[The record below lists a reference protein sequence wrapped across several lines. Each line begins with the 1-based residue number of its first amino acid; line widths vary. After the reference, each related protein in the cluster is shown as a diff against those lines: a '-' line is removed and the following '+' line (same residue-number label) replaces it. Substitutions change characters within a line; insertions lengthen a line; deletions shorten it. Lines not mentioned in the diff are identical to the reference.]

1 MIDYLTHLGLSLR
14 ATHAE
19 ALEISDLLP
28 GEFAHYCALLGLDT
42 QERLSLLDIV
52 CVVLART
59 LRNVPIASQVASV
72 PLVQRIAADMRG
84 TARALG
90 EGAVAADIALDTVV
104 LYLDGEQFE
113 FVAGERL
120 HNLLPNYA
128 EVARQTDIAEGEGGV
143 GVVFL
148 SNIARHLVAAASR
161 VAIARN

>member
-14 ATHAE
+14 ATPAE

-52 CVVLART
+52 CVVL
-59 LRNVPIASQVASV
+59 ASQVASV

-120 HNLLPNYA
+120 RNLLPNYA

-148 SNIARHLVAAASR
+148 SNIARQLVAAASW